1 MRILKEY
8 RLKERYKQKD
18 MAEKLNINLNT
29 YRNYELGKRTMP
41 YNVLADFL
49 ILRNDEYDIELAKL
63 LREME

>member
-1 MRILKEY
+1 MTILKEY
-8 RLKERYKQKD
+8 RIRERYKQKD
-18 MAEKLNINLNT
+18 MADKLNINLNT

>member
-49 ILRNDEYDIELAKL
+49 ILRNEEYDIKLAKIL
-63 LREME
+63 KDIE

>member
-49 ILRNDEYDIELAKL
+49 ILRNEEDDIKLAKILKDIE
-63 LREME
+63 